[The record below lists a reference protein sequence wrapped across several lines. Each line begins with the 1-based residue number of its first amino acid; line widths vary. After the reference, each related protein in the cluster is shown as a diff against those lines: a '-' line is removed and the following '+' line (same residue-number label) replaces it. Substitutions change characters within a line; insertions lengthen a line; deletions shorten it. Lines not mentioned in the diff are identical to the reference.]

1 MEDIKAESV
10 SKYLCVFMRRF
21 VVALLAILY
30 LTTASGATV
39 HFHYCMGKFVNASLV
54 HNEDGTHECENCG
67 MTKKQSKGCCKDEQ
81 KVIKTDV
88 SEKGHSIVFDTQSHT
103 AVVPSLAVT
112 PVFANRA
119 QVLAFTRLTVPP
131 PLARSCP
138 IYIQVCNFR
147 I

>member
-1 MEDIKAESV
+1 MK
-10 SKYLCVFMRRF
+10 RF
-21 VVALLAILY
+21 IVALLAILY
-30 LTTASGATV
+30 LGTASGATV
-39 HFHYCMGKFVNASLV
+39 HFHYCMGEFVNASLV
-54 HNEDGTHECENCG
+54 HDEGDTHECDKCG

-88 SEKGHSIVFDTQSHT
+88 SEKGHSVAFNAHAHS
-103 AVVPSLAVT
+103 AVIPS
-112 PVFANRA
+112 PVVGPPIFSYRA
-119 QVLAFTRLTVPP
+119 QVLAVTRLAVPP